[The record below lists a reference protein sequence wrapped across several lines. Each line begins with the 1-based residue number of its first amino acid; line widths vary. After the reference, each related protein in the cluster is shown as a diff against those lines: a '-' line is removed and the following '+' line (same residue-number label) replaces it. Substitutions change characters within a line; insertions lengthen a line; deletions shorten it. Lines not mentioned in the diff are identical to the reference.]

1 MGRDKALISYNGTE
15 TQLERSTALL
25 KAVCQE
31 VFVSQRKDQAYEIQ
45 NFANVIYD
53 SVKEVKGPLCGILS
67 AMYYHPSVNWLV
79 IALSLIHI

>member
-1 MGRDKALISYNGTE
+1 MGRDKALISYNGNE

-45 NFANVIYD
+45 NFANVN
-53 SVKEVKGPLCGILS
+53 VVTLLGRVP
-67 AMYYHPSVNWLV
+67 HVNDE
-79 IALSLIHI
+79 ARKCYCDTGN